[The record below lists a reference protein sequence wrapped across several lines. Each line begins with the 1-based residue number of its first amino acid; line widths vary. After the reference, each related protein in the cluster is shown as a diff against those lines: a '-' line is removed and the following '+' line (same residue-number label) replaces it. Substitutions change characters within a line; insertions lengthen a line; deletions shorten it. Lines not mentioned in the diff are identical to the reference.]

1 MLLQAR
7 ALEVQYGKSRIL
19 HGVVLDVGD
28 LPLAVVGRNGMGK
41 TTLCHAIMGMAPVTA
56 GSVLLDG
63 TELVGRQPYQIA
75 SRGISL
81 VPQGRRIFQSL
92 TVDEHLRLVER
103 RGAGVRWTRERI
115 YELFPRL
122 FERRGNYGSAL
133 SGGEQQM
140 LAIGRALLCNPRLL
154 IMDEPTEGLAPL
166 MVELIV
172 STLKTMLRDGDIA
185 LLLIE
190 QNLAVA
196 VEVAN
201 SVAVM
206 VNGRIDRILPSSE
219 LAIDKQLQQRLLGVS
234 TVDGRSATGIPA

>member
-7 ALEVQYGKSRIL
+7 ALEVRYGKSRIL
-19 HGVVLDVGD
+19 HGVTLDVGD

-56 GSVLLDG
+56 GSVLFDG
-63 TELVGRQPYQIA
+63 IELAGRQPYQIA

-103 RGAGVRWTRERI
+103 RGAGVKWTRERI
-115 YELFPRL
+115 YALFPRL
-122 FERRGNYGSAL
+122 HERRGNYGSAL

-172 STLKTMLRDGDIA
+172 RTLNTMLRDGDIA

-196 VEVAN
+196 VEVAD

-206 VNGRIDRILPSSE
+206 VNGRIDRLLPSAE
-219 LAIDKQLQQRLLGVS
+219 LAGDKQLQQRLLGVS
-234 TVDGRSATGIPA
+234 TEDGRSAAEIPA

>member
-1 MLLQAR
+1 MLLQVR

-19 HGVVLDVGD
+19 HGVMLDVGD
-28 LPLAVVGRNGMGK
+28 QPLAVVGRNGMGK

-56 GSVLLDG
+56 GSVRFDG
-63 TELVGRQPYQIA
+63 IEVAGQQPYQIA
-75 SRGISL
+75 GRGIGL
-81 VPQGRRIFQSL
+81 VPQGRRIFPSL
-92 TVDEHLRLVER
+92 TVEEHLRLVER
-103 RGAGVRWTRERI
+103 RGAGANWTRERI
-115 YELFPRL
+115 YALFPRL

-140 LAIGRALLCNPRLL
+140 LAIGRALLGNPRLL

-172 STLKTMLRDGDIA
+172 KTLKTMLREGDIA

-196 VEVAN
+196 VEVA
-201 SVAVM
+201 SAVAVM

-219 LAIDKQLQQRLLGVS
+219 LASDKQLQQRLLGVS
-234 TVDGRSATGIPA
+234 TEDGRSASEIRA

>member
-1 MLLQAR
+1 MLLQVR
-7 ALEVQYGKSRIL
+7 SLEVRYGKSQIL
-19 HGVVLDVGD
+19 HGVTLDVGD
-28 LPLAVVGRNGMGK
+28 QPLAVVGRNGMGK
-41 TTLCHAIMGMAPVTA
+41 TTLCHAIMGMAPVRA
-56 GSVLLDG
+56 GSVLFDG
-63 TELVGRQPYQIA
+63 AQIVGRQPYQIA

-81 VPQGRRIFQSL
+81 VPQGRRIFPSL

-103 RGAGVRWTRERI
+103 RERASRWTRERI
-115 YELFPRL
+115 YDLFPRL
-122 FERRGNYGSAL
+122 LERRGNYGSAL

-172 STLKTMLRDGDIA
+172 KTLKTMLSEGNIA

-190 QNLAVA
+190 QNLSVA
-196 VEVAN
+196 VEVTD

-206 VNGRIDRILPSSE
+206 VNGRVDRMLPSSE
-219 LAIDKQLQQRLLGVS
+219 LARDKQLQQKLLGVS
-234 TVDGRSATGIPA
+234 TADGRSVSNTV

>member
-19 HGVVLDVGD
+19 HGVTLDVGD
-28 LPLAVVGRNGMGK
+28 QPLAVVGRNGMGK

-56 GSVLLDG
+56 GSVLFDG
-63 TELVGRQPYQIA
+63 TEIAGRQPHQIA

-81 VPQGRRIFQSL
+81 VPQGRRIFPSL

-103 RGAGVRWTRERI
+103 RGSAVRWTRDRI

-122 FERRGNYGSAL
+122 LERRANYGAAL

-166 MVELIV
+166 MVDLIV
-172 STLKTMLRDGDIA
+172 RTLKTMLREGNIS

-190 QNLAVA
+190 QNLSVA
-196 VEVAN
+196 VEVAT

-219 LAIDKQLQQRLLGVS
+219 LARDKQLQQRLLGVS
-234 TVDGRSATGIPA
+234 TEDGRTALNVV

>member
-7 ALEVQYGKSRIL
+7 ALEVQYGKSQIL
-19 HGVVLDVGD
+19 HGVMLDVGD
-28 LPLAVVGRNGMGK
+28 QPLAVVGRNGMGK
-41 TTLCHAIMGMAPVTA
+41 TTLCHALMGMAPVTA
-56 GSVLLDG
+56 GSVLFEG
-63 TELVGRQPYQIA
+63 TEIVGREPYQIA

-81 VPQGRRIFQSL
+81 VPQGRRIFPSL

-103 RGAGVRWTRERI
+103 RGPAVRWTRERI

-122 FERRGNYGSAL
+122 LERRGNYGAAL

-172 STLKTMLRDGDIA
+172 RTLKTMLRDGNIS

-190 QNLAVA
+190 QNLSVA
-196 VEVAN
+196 LEVAS

-206 VNGRIDRILPSSE
+206 VNGRIDSILPSAE
-219 LAIDKQLQQRLLGVS
+219 LARDKQLQQRLLGVS
-234 TVDGRSATGIPA
+234 TDGGRSALKPV

>member
-7 ALEVQYGKSRIL
+7 ALEVRYGKSRIL
-19 HGVVLDVGD
+19 HGVTLDVGD

-56 GSVLLDG
+56 GSVLFDG
-63 TELVGRQPYQIA
+63 TELAGRQPFQIA
-75 SRGISL
+75 SRGVSL

-103 RGAGVRWTRERI
+103 RGAGVKWTRERI
-115 YELFPRL
+115 YALFPRL
-122 FERRGNYGSAL
+122 HERRGNYGSAL

-172 STLKTMLRDGDIA
+172 RTLNTMLRDGDIA

-196 VEVAN
+196 VEVAD

-206 VNGRIDRILPSSE
+206 VNGRIDRLLPSAE
-219 LAIDKQLQQRLLGVS
+219 LAGDKQLQQRLLGVS
-234 TVDGRSATGIPA
+234 TEDGRSAAEIPA

>member
-1 MLLQAR
+1 MLLQVR
-7 ALEVQYGKSRIL
+7 SLEVQYGKSQIL
-19 HGVVLDVGD
+19 HGVTLDVGD
-28 LPLAVVGRNGMGK
+28 QPLAVVGRNGMGK

-56 GSVLLDG
+56 GNVLFDG
-63 TELVGRQPYQIA
+63 TEIVGCQPYQIA

-81 VPQGRRIFQSL
+81 VPQGRRIFPSL

-103 RGAGVRWTRERI
+103 RGRDVRWTRERI
-115 YELFPRL
+115 YDLFPRL
-122 FERRGNYGSAL
+122 LERRGNYGSAL

-172 STLKTMLRDGDIA
+172 KTLKTMLSEGNIA

-190 QNLAVA
+190 QNLSVA
-196 VEVAN
+196 VEVAG

-206 VNGRIDRILPSSE
+206 VNGRIDRMLPSSE
-219 LAIDKQLQQRLLGVS
+219 LARDKQLQQKLLGVS
-234 TVDGRSATGIPA
+234 TEDGRSVSNPV